1 MKYID
6 AFNVKNLDLQ
16 IETNIVRPFTYSH
29 NDSVGSFSHYNQPL
43 AHPLGANFDEFI
55 VIAHYQPA
63 YKWNIEGK
71 MIYYRQGIDS
81 PGTNQNF
88 GSNIFKN
95 YDTRSAGD
103 YGYKIGSGLLTNC
116 IYLSALVS
124 YEIKEN
130 LYIDASATYRDYVIH
145 TAISSVNGSAT
156 FTLGIRVNM
165 FRRQYDY

>member
-1 MKYID
+1 
-6 AFNVKNLDLQ
+6 
-16 IETNIVRPFTYSH
+16 
-29 NDSVGSFSHYNQPL
+29 
-43 AHPLGANFDEFI
+43 

-63 YKWNIEGK
+63 NKWNIEGK

-95 YDTRSAGD
+95 YATRSAGD

-116 IYLSALVS
+116 VNLSALVS
-124 YEIKEN
+124 YELKEN
-130 LYIDASATYRDYVIH
+130 LYIDASVTYRDYVVH
-145 TAISSVNGSAT
+145 DAISTVNASAT
-156 FTLGIRVNM
+156 FTLGIRMNM